1 MFETKFNRNHAVV
14 LRQHGFSASEISEFL
29 QCSSSWLY
37 NVVKEKP
44 NAQKKQSLMQYVVDN
59 LK

>member
-14 LRQHGFSASEISEFL
+14 LRQYGFSASEISEFL

-44 NAQKKQSLMQYVVDN
+44 DAEKKKALMQYVVDN
-59 LK
+59 LA